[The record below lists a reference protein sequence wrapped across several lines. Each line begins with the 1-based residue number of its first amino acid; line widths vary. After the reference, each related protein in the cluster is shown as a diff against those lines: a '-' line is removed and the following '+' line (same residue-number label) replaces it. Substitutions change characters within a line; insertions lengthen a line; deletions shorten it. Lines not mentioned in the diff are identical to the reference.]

1 MNSTVII
8 AEAGVNH
15 NGDLRLAK
23 KLINVAAAAG
33 ADFIKFQAFKADL
46 LTTEDIEKAEYQKK
60 ALGSSKTQNQM
71 LKDLELSY
79 KDFRL
84 LWKFSQKKKI
94 GFMVSAFD
102 LESLA
107 FVNTLEPEYIKI
119 PSGEITNIP
128 YLRAVGKLKRKVILS
143 TGMSTLKEIKIAVDC
158 LTKSGLRKKN
168 LIILHCNTEYP
179 TPIEDVNLKAMISIA
194 EEFSCKIGYS
204 DHTNTNEVSISAVAL
219 GATIIEKHITIDRSL
234 EGPDHLASMEP
245 EEFKKF
251 VISLR
256 KTEILLGSKI
266 KKPSASEKKN
276 LRLARKVIV
285 AEKSIK
291 KGEIYSSSNLT
302 LKRAGKGLS
311 PNIWDS
317 LIGKVAIKDFDKNQ
331 IIKLK

>member
-1 MNSTVII
+1 
-8 AEAGVNH
+8 
-15 NGDLRLAK
+15 
-23 KLINVAAAAG
+23 
-33 ADFIKFQAFKADL
+33 
-46 LTTEDIEKAEYQKK
+46 
-60 ALGSSKTQNQM
+60 
-71 LKDLELSY
+71 
-79 KDFRL
+79 
-84 LWKFSQKKKI
+84 
-94 GFMVSAFD
+94 MVSAFD

>member
-1 MNSTVII
+1 MLSGKNTPSKEKEYRKYGKNFGLIFQATD
-8 AEAGVNH
+8 
-15 NGDLRLAK
+15 DLLDYEGKKNITGKQTQKDLKKNKGSILKYKDSDEIKVYCK
-23 KLINVAAAAG
+23 KL
-33 ADFIKFQAFKADL
+33 
-46 LTTEDIEKAEYQKK
+46 
-60 ALGSSKTQNQM
+60 
-71 LKDLELSY
+71 
-79 KDFRL
+79 
-84 LWKFSQKKKI
+84 
-94 GFMVSAFD
+94 
-102 LESLA
+102 
-107 FVNTLEPEYIKI
+107 
-119 PSGEITNIP
+119 
-128 YLRAVGKLKRKVILS
+128 
-143 TGMSTLKEIKIAVDC
+143 
-158 LTKSGLRKKN
+158 
-168 LIILHCNTEYP
+168 
-179 TPIEDVNLKAMISIA
+179 
-194 EEFSCKIGYS
+194 
-204 DHTNTNEVSISAVAL
+204 AL

-245 EEFKKF
+245 EEFKKL

-256 KTEILLGSKI
+256 TTDILLGSKI

>member
-1 MNSTVII
+1 METRLIVFLSSCQNKKNQS
-8 AEAGVNH
+8 
-15 NGDLRLAK
+15 DL
-23 KLINVAAAAG
+23 
-33 ADFIKFQAFKADL
+33 
-46 LTTEDIEKAEYQKK
+46 TEWE
-60 ALGSSKTQNQM
+60 
-71 LKDLELSY
+71 
-79 KDFRL
+79 
-84 LWKFSQKKKI
+84 
-94 GFMVSAFD
+94 V
-102 LESLA
+102 
-107 FVNTLEPEYIKI
+107 
-119 PSGEITNIP
+119 
-128 YLRAVGKLKRKVILS
+128 
-143 TGMSTLKEIKIAVDC
+143 LKEVID
-158 LTKSGLRKKN
+158 SP
-168 LIILHCNTEYP
+168 Y
-179 TPIEDVNLKAMISIA
+179 D
-194 EEFSCKIGYS
+194 GYS
-204 DHTNTNEVSISAVAL
+204 DHSMGIETALLAISR
-219 GATIIEKHITIDRSL
+219 GAKVIEKHITIDRSL

-331 IIKLK
+331 KYNV